1 MIADIISKK
10 KINQIVTELFIREKK
25 LTISTLFITQSY
37 FSVPVHFKLNY
48 FFIKIPNNI
57 ELQQTNHI

>member
-48 FFIKIPNNI
+48 FFNENSK
-57 ELQQTNHI
+57 Q

>member
-10 KINQIVTELFIREKK
+10 KINQMVTELFIREKK

-48 FFIKIPNNI
+48 FFINIPNNI